1 MYRCSVYRYADIL
14 SSTASTTTTG
24 KIMSDTSQLLV
35 RRIKDGTV
43 IDHIEAG
50 KALLVLRA
58 LSITGKEGNVI
69 TAALNVPS
77 SKHGKKD
84 IIKVENRFLETSETN
99 KLALIAPRATINII
113 RDYKLVEKR
122 KIQLPDSI
130 VGIFKCPNLKCIT
143 NSGEEIRS
151 TIDIIDKEKVVLKCR
166 YCARTLSIDELVF

>member
-1 MYRCSVYRYADIL
+1 MLIL
-14 SSTASTTTTG
+14 YLAEHSIDAT
-24 KIMSDTSQLLV
+24 MSDTSRLLV

-50 KALLVLRA
+50 KALLVLQA

-69 TAALNVPS
+69 TVALNVPS

-84 IIKVENRFLETSETN
+84 IIKVENRFLETNETN
-99 KLALIAPRATINII
+99 KLALIAPRSTINII
-113 RDYKLVEKR
+113 REYKLLEKR
-122 KIQLPDSI
+122 KIQMPHSI

-151 TIDIIDKEKVVLKCR
+151 LIDVIDKEKVVLKCR
-166 YCARTLSIDELVF
+166 YCARTLSTDELIF

>member
-1 MYRCSVYRYADIL
+1 MSRLLPEPVDDTLIYLAAPHQEL
-14 SSTASTTTTG
+14 
-24 KIMSDTSQLLV
+24 MSDTSQLLV

-43 IDHIEAG
+43 IDHIESG

-69 TAALNVPS
+69 TVALNVPS

-122 KIQLPDSI
+122 KIQLPESI

-143 NSGEEIRS
+143 NSGEGIRS
-151 TIDIIDKEKVVLKCR
+151 IIDVINKEKVVLECR
-166 YCARTLSIDELVF
+166 YCSRTLSIDELVL

>member
-1 MYRCSVYRYADIL
+1 
-14 SSTASTTTTG
+14 
-24 KIMSDTSQLLV
+24 MSDSSQLLV
-35 RRIKDGTV
+35 RRIRDGTV
-43 IDHIEAG
+43 IDHIEGG
-50 KALLVLRA
+50 KALMVLSA
-58 LSITGKEGNVI
+58 LSITGREGNVI
-69 TAALNVPS
+69 TIAMNVPS

-84 IIKVENRFLETSETN
+84 IIKVENRSLETSETN

-151 TIDIIDKEKVVLKCR
+151 IIDIIDKEKVILKCR
-166 YCARTLSIDELVF
+166 YCARTLSIEDLVF